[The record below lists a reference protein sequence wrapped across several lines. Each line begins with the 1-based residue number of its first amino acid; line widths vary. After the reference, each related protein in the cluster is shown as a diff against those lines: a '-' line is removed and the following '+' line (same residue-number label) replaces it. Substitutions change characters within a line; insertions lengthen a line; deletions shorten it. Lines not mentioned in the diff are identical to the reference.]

1 MGELG
6 ASLTRFQ
13 AMVLG
18 ILLILGG
25 FGLLAAYV
33 LLPGALFGAGLG
45 GIGAL
50 LAPFGL
56 ILLGIILV
64 WGSAVDKGKS

>member
-1 MGELG
+1 MGK
-6 ASLTRFQ
+6 SLTRFQ
-13 AMVLG
+13 ALALG

-25 FGLLAAYV
+25 IGLLAAFA

-64 WGSAVDKGKS
+64 WGSAVDKAKR

>member
-1 MGELG
+1 M
-6 ASLTRFQ
+6 A
-13 AMVLG
+13 LG

-25 FGLLAAYV
+25 IGLLAAYF

-64 WGSAVDKGKS
+64 WGSAADKGKS